1 MVEENLFRLLDRA
14 DKILK
19 ELESLESSNS
29 KSTMLSAAKK
39 SLISKL
45 LETSDAII
53 NNAQNIIAPA
63 STPSSS
69 LRAASSQPRAL
80 YSQLPAP
87 SSAPRVP
94 GPVSSTAPSDAYG
107 EEKKLRDVIEK
118 RTLHEIKKKLNLE
131 RKSPQKEKEH
141 ITEIEMRRPNLYVRF
156 ANFLFKN
163 YSSNLIKKGHLKD
176 LSSSIR
182 KSGLNVLV
190 HSYVSI
196 ILLNTH
202 IAFLFGVLL
211 GLFLSFFSAN
221 VVFAQIPIALSFIS
235 PSAFTLIRNMVIWP
249 LLSASFAFLFSYYY
263 PSLEASARRSK
274 ISDELPFALIHM
286 SAIAGSGVE
295 PTKIFRIISDT
306 AEYKEFGKETRKV
319 INKINLYGQD
329 LSTALKDAA
338 HLSPSEKVRE
348 LFNGMATIITTG
360 GDIKLY
366 LEKKAGDIM
375 TEYKLSR
382 RRFAEA
388 AGTYADIYTGVL
400 IAAPLIF
407 GVILAVMAPLG
418 GKVLGLSFQNVSML
432 GLVSIFILNV
442 AFLAFMKLV
451 QPAD

>member
-1 MVEENLFRLLDRA
+1 MIEENLTRLFDRA

-19 ELESLESSNS
+19 ELESLESSKS
-29 KSTMLSAAKK
+29 KGTVISATKK
-39 SLISKL
+39 SLIANL
-45 LETSDAII
+45 LETSNAII
-53 NNAQNIIAPA
+53 S
-63 STPSSS
+63 STQPSSS
-69 LRAASSQPRAL
+69 RQDTMKDLKRD
-80 YSQLPAP
+80 Y
-87 SSAPRVP
+87 
-94 GPVSSTAPSDAYG
+94 TTPSDVYG
-107 EEKKLRDVIEK
+107 KEKKLRDVIEK
-118 RTLHEIKKKLNLE
+118 RTLHEIKKKLNME
-131 RKSPQKEKEH
+131 RKNVLKEKEYVGR
-141 ITEIEMRRPNLYVRF
+141 IEIREPNFYARF

-163 YSSNLIKKGHLKD
+163 YSNNLIKRGHLKD
-176 LSSSIR
+176 LTSSIR

-190 HSYVSI
+190 HSFVSI
-196 ILLNTH
+196 IFLNTFL
-202 IAFLFGVLL
+202 AFLFGVLL
-211 GLFLSFFSAN
+211 GLFLSFFS
-221 VVFAQIPIALSFIS
+221 VGIVFAPFPLEISFVFPTAFPI
-235 PSAFTLIRNMVIWP
+235 IRNLIIWP
-249 LLSASFAFLFSYYY
+249 LLSASFVFLFSYYY

-274 ISDELPFALIHM
+274 INDELPFALIHM

-295 PTKIFRIISDT
+295 PTKIFHIISDT

-319 INKINLYGQD
+319 INKINLYGHD
-329 LSTALKDAA
+329 LSTALKEAA

-348 LFNGMATIITTG
+348 LFNGMATIITIG

-366 LEKKAGDIM
+366 LEKKAADIM

-418 GKVLGLSFQNVSML
+418 GKVLGLSFQSVSIL
-432 GLVSIFILNV
+432 GLVSIFVLNV